1 MTTDTPAPATTS
13 TPTASEITNMTDKEL
28 KSHANLL
35 RQQLNHLNTEIR
47 KSIEE
52 VKLHRESSNKLREK
66 RDALNSTVKE
76 CVNRANVCKK
86 SRDEINQKI
95 SDLKKVR
102 AELQTQIALH
112 RDEMKQ
118 AKEKRDSLNAIA
130 KMRTTSLEKAYAHEL
145 YVFTNAD
152 IPLTHEKDSF
162 IRSKELVLRLNASRE
177 ADAIHAELTSVYKV
191 VRELRKKTD
200 AVHLDI
206 QRLADESQQYHD
218 ELFSVYNKLDGIRK
232 EANLYHAQLKDE
244 YRIIGPL
251 SKSIDV
257 RKASVERTRK
267 ELSECLDLQKGGRP
281 KEGDSDEHAAALT
294 KLNTTG
300 RMSMEEFRIL
310 MKHKDIA
317 FD

>member
-1 MTTDTPAPATTS
+1 
-13 TPTASEITNMTDKEL
+13 MTDKEL

-52 VKLHRESSNKLREK
+52 AKLHRGSSNELRAK
-66 RDALNSTVKE
+66 RDKLNATVKAQ
-76 CVNRANVCKK
+76 VSQANVCKK

-102 AELQTQIALH
+102 AEIQAQINQH
-112 RDEMKQ
+112 RGGMKETKDE
-118 AKEKRDSLNAIA
+118 RDRLNAIA
-130 KMRTTSLEKAYAHEL
+130 KMRTTSLEKACAHEL

-162 IRSKELVLRLNASRE
+162 KRLKELALRLNASRG
-177 ADAIHAELTSVYKV
+177 ADAIHAEMIPIYNVM
-191 VRELRKKTD
+191 RELRKKTD
-200 AVHLDI
+200 AVHQEI
-206 QRLADESQQYHD
+206 QRLADESQHHHD
-218 ELFSVYNKLDGIRK
+218 ELFAIYRGLDNIRK
-232 EANLYHAQLKDE
+232 EANLYHAQLNDE
-244 YRIIGPL
+244 YKIIGPI

-257 RKASVERTRK
+257 RKASVERIRK
-267 ELSECLDLQKGGRP
+267 ELSECLDLQKGAARP
-281 KEGDSDEHAAALT
+281 KESDSDEHAAALT